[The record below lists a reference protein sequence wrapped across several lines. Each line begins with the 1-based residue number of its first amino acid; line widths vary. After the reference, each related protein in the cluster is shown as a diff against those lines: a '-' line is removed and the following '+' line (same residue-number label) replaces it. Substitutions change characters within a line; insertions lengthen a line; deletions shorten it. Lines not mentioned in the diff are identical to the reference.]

1 MKKLSALILGAAL
14 CAGAQATTVTYDF
27 TKTPELTDINQTGQL
42 SYFDATLGTLTAVD
56 LTLSSGETMALTL
69 SNNAT
74 TAKTAGAT
82 AFTFMSFTSSLAAL
96 DAVISPT
103 TLDLVTDTGGSVSI
117 AGNGGSHT
125 WSPLTAN
132 GQLDYNLDSILASF
146 IGTGS
151 FGVSCT
157 SDSAILIS
165 GGGGNVSSS
174 QVTNAFCGAS
184 ITYTYDVA
192 PPTPTPE
199 PASLALVGLG
209 LVGVAA
215 SRRKSRQA

>member
-14 CAGAQATTVTYDF
+14 CAGAQAATVSYDF
-27 TKTPELTDINQTGQL
+27 TKAPELTDINQTGQL
-42 SYFDATLGTLTAVD
+42 SYFNAALGTLTGVD
-56 LTLSSGETMALTL
+56 ITLSSGETMALTL

-74 TAKTAGAT
+74 SAKTAGAT
-82 AFTFMSFTSSLAAL
+82 AFTYMSFSSSLAAL

-103 TLDLVTDTGGSVSI
+103 TLDLVTNTGGSVSI
-117 AGNGGSHT
+117 AANGSHT

-151 FGVSCT
+151 FGVSCA

-184 ITYTYDVA
+184 ITYTYDMA

-199 PASLALVGLG
+199 PASMALVGLV
-209 LVGVAA
+209 LIGVAA